1 MAMKIPHFASRLLRH
16 LLIAVLALAASTVH
30 AQRDKEQATGAI
42 DAATFDKLMKA
53 QELTEA
59 GKHDQALAELDQ
71 LKGRRLNNYAQAQMW
86 NFYAFIYANQEQYRK
101 SIEAYQKVIAQQ
113 GAPEGLKQQ
122 AKYTIAQLYFQLE
135 DYQACIRFMT
145 EWLKE
150 VDKPTPTAH
159 IMLAQAY
166 YQAEQYDPALRN
178 VEAAIKLENQAGK
191 PLQESWLRLLA
202 ALYYA
207 KNDYARTA
215 QVYEKLIQLYP
226 KTSYLKQ
233 LAGMYSELGDEI
245 KRLAVYDAVYEHGAL
260 DKESEV
266 LNLAYMFLGQGM
278 PYKAGKIIEAGM
290 ASGVIEK
297 SGKNIETL
305 ANAWAAASEHKK
317 AIPALMQAAQQS
329 DKGLLYARLAG
340 VHFDAGNYAEAA
352 EAANKADQKGGLK
365 DAGGNLILMGMAYF
379 NQKQYEDALQA
390 FRRAKQHKRNFADA
404 AKWEE
409 YTASELQR
417 IRALEKARFELRER
431 TEQTLEDEEN
441 REGAIRMRED

>member
-1 MAMKIPHFASRLLRH
+1 MRMSTSPTAILRLLVAA
-16 LLIAVLALAASTVH
+16 LLAISAGTVH

-42 DAATFDKLMKA
+42 DAATFERLMKA

-59 GKHDQALAELDQ
+59 GRHDQALAELDQ
-71 LKGRRLNNYAQAQMW
+71 LKGRKLNDYAQAQMW
-86 NFYAFIYANQEQYRK
+86 NFYAFIYANQERYRQ
-101 SIEAYQKVIAQQ
+101 SIDAYQKVVAQP
-113 GAPEGLKQQ
+113 GAPEGLKLQ

-135 DYQACIRFMT
+135 DYQACIRFMN

-150 VDKPTPTAH
+150 VEKPTPTAH

-178 VEAAIKLENQAGK
+178 VEAAIKLENEAGK

-207 KNDYARTA
+207 KSDYARTA

-233 LAGMYSELGDEI
+233 LAGMYSELGREM

-260 DKESEV
+260 GQESEV
-266 LNLAYMFLGQGM
+266 LNLAYMFLGQGL

-290 ASGVIEK
+290 TQGTIDK
-297 SGKNIETL
+297 SAKNIETL

-317 AIPALMQAAQQS
+317 AIPALTQAAQQS

-340 VHFDAGNYAEAA
+340 VYFDAGNYAEAA

-365 DAGGNLILMGMAYF
+365 DVGGNLILMGMAYF

-409 YTASELQR
+409 YTAAELQR
-417 IRALEKARFELRER
+417 IRALEKARFELQKR
-431 TEQTLEDEEN
+431 TEQTLEDEQN
-441 REGAIRMRED
+441 REGAIRMREQ